1 MCHNKLQR
9 DRMHRAEK
17 LLVRSKEWRMCVCV
31 HAHTCTHEGKVEVMF
46 LTINAVE
53 QALAHQI
60 KDIFPVLI
68 ALNNCDRTSD

>member
-1 MCHNKLQR
+1 MCA
-9 DRMHRAEK
+9 RAH
-17 LLVRSKEWRMCVCV
+17 V
-31 HAHTCTHEGKVEVMF
+31 HTHEGKVEVMF